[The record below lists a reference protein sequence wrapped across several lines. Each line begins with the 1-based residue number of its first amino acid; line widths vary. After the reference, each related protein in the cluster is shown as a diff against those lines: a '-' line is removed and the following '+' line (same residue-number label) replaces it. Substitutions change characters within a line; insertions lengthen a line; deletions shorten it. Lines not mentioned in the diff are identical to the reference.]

1 MYMFR
6 ESLFE
11 REGERMRERG
21 ERMREREKN
30 DRREG

>member
-1 MYMFR
+1 MFR

-21 ERMREREKN
+21 ERMREREKK